1 MFPSFTGN
9 ARSRRQVNLSGR
21 TNNPFA
27 STQNALAQAQQERIL
42 RQQER
47 ERPPAAT
54 RIQRTWRGH
63 KGRREARAR
72 WRQEWDHKE
81 GWELQRLAAAG
92 EQTEWNTGSSWTPY
106 VSEEECLGSL
116 RLLVH
121 FASPQNDQDVLR
133 LYHFVS
139 RYFRSK
145 PLQPSNCQPD
155 VWTQPFL
162 RLARLSIATL
172 NTKRKNSLPYS
183 IIDALLSLLPD
194 LTTKVPKQLA
204 PYSAE
209 YFKTLADIALG
220 HQTENLDL
228 IKTAVIGLL
237 EADTSRAV
245 SVYEGFAHEFLTAPD
260 LPAMFGSFE
269 DIARAIKYDILAK
282 TLNQLL
288 YVPSQMN
295 ILHLKSRD
303 GLLWLLAYFIY
314 FRRWAYSQK
323 HKFAESADV
332 QYVNI
337 VSRLVS
343 FLADDISIRIDVV
356 GNQPNI
362 TSTNLAT
369 VERPVQPLP
378 AFVRW
383 ELLTL
388 ISQKNVSG
396 LLADMDGT
404 SVSDSIATGPH
415 KEASILASYALTLLR
430 AFPRRGDEIRMWLYR
445 GSTSRRARAGGLE
458 IPAIKFFYLA
468 TSRTNIFERISKDP
482 YATVGMLK
490 PDKIQGQCNGISSS
504 ITTESKDQQWRVILL
519 FLELYKFVLIFMDD
533 EEFLSGSTE
542 SNSQWSYTR
551 QSALPLEQ
559 VRQLTIFLK
568 NLAFSMHWN
577 AAEIAGIEETEAKIS
592 LAEYFGGSRA
602 AQPEKGHEEPPEKS
616 AEMSVAGVSGMTLVY
631 MKGMVTGVLRMIY
644 ERE

>member
-1 MFPSFTGN
+1 M
-9 ARSRRQVNLSGR
+9 
-21 TNNPFA
+21 
-27 STQNALAQAQQERIL
+27 
-42 RQQER
+42 
-47 ERPPAAT
+47 
-54 RIQRTWRGH
+54 
-63 KGRREARAR
+63 
-72 WRQEWDHKE
+72 
-81 GWELQRLAAAG
+81 AAAG
-92 EQTEWNTGSSWTPY
+92 EQSERNTATSWTPY
-106 VSEEECLGSL
+106 ISEEECLGSL
-116 RLLVH
+116 RLLVQ
-121 FASPQNDQDVLR
+121 FASPQDEQDVLR

-139 RYFRSK
+139 RYFRSI
-145 PLQPSNCQPD
+145 PLQSSNCQPD
-155 VWTQPFL
+155 VWTQTFL

-172 NTKRKNSLPYS
+172 NTKRKNTLPYS

-194 LTTKVPKQLA
+194 LTTKVSKQLA
-204 PYSAE
+204 PYSVE
-209 YFKTLADIALG
+209 YFKTLADVALG

-245 SVYEGFAHEFLTAPD
+245 SVYEGFAHEFLTVPD
-260 LPAMFGSFE
+260 LPAMFGTFE
-269 DIARAIKYDILAK
+269 DIARAIKYDVLAK

-323 HKFAESADV
+323 HKSAESPDV
-332 QYVNI
+332 QYVTI

-343 FLADDISIRIDVV
+343 FLADDISVRIDVV

-362 TSTNLAT
+362 TSTNLVTA
-369 VERPVQPLP
+369 ERPVQPLP

-404 SVSDSIATGPH
+404 SVSDSIVTGAH

-445 GSTSRRARAGGLE
+445 GSTSRRARAGGFE

-468 TSRTNIFERISKDP
+468 TSRTNIFDRISKDP
-482 YATVGMLK
+482 HATVGMLK

-504 ITTESKDQQWRVILL
+504 ITTESRDQQWRVILL

-616 AEMSVAGVSGMTLVY
+616 AEMSVAGVSGMTLAY

>member
-21 TNNPFA
+21 TNNPFT

-54 RIQRTWRGH
+54 RIQKTWRGH

-72 WRQEWDHKE
+72 WRQEWDHIE
-81 GWELQRLAAAG
+81 GWESQKLPAGG
-92 EQTEWNTGSSWTPY
+92 EQTKWNTASSWTPY

-116 RLLVH
+116 RLLVQ
-121 FASPQNDQDVLR
+121 FASPQHDQDVLR
-133 LYHFVS
+133 LYQFVS
-139 RYFRSK
+139 RYFRSI

-155 VWTQPFL
+155 LWTQPFL

-172 NTKRKNSLPYS
+172 NTKRKNPLPYS
-183 IIDALLSLLPD
+183 IIDALLALLPD
-194 LTTKVPKQLA
+194 LTTKIPKQLA
-204 PYSAE
+204 PYSAD
-209 YFKTLADIALG
+209 YFKTLADVTLG
-220 HQTENLDL
+220 HQTENLGL
-228 IKTAVIGLL
+228 IKAAVIGLL
-237 EADTSRAV
+237 QADISRAA
-245 SVYEGFAHEFLTAPD
+245 SVYEGFAHELLTVPN
-260 LPAMFGSFE
+260 LPAMFGGFE
-269 DIARAIKYDILAK
+269 DIARAIKYDILAR
-282 TLNQLL
+282 TLDQLL
-288 YVPSQMN
+288 SASSQTN
-295 ILHLKSRD
+295 ILHLKSHES
-303 GLLWLLAYFIY
+303 LLWLLAYFIY
-314 FRRWAYSQK
+314 FRRWAYAQK
-323 HKFAESADV
+323 QKIADPPDV

-343 FLADDISIRIDVV
+343 FLANDIGVRIDAL
-356 GNQPNI
+356 GNQPEAASNI
-362 TSTNLAT
+362 LAT
-369 VERPVQPLP
+369 AERPVRPLP
-378 AFVRW
+378 AFVRY

-396 LLADMDGT
+396 LLADMDVT
-404 SVSDSIATGPH
+404 SGSDSIATGAH

-445 GSTSRRARAGGLE
+445 GSTSRQARTGGVE
-458 IPAIKFFYLA
+458 MPAIKFFYLA
-468 TSRTNIFERISKDP
+468 TSRTNIFESISKDP
-482 YATVGMLK
+482 HATVGMLR
-490 PDKIQGQCNGISSS
+490 PDKIQGQSNGISSS
-504 ITTESKDQQWRVILL
+504 ITPESRDQQWRVILL
-519 FLELYKFVLIFMDD
+519 FLELYKFVLIFMDE

-602 AQPEKGHEEPPEKS
+602 AQPEKGHEEAPEKS